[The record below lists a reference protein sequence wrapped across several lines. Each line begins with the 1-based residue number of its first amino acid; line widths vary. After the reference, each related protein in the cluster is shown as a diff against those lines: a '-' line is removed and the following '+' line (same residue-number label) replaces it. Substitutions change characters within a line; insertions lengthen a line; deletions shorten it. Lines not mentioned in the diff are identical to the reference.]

1 MVAVLISARI
11 PSPHTLVVVMRD
23 SLFLKINT
31 TAVILMNA
39 QLMDMDVKMS
49 VLIVRDRTH
58 AAAATAML

>member
-31 TAVILMNA
+31 TAV
-39 QLMDMDVKMS
+39 VKNYS
-49 VLIVRDRTH
+49 Y
-58 AAAATAML
+58 